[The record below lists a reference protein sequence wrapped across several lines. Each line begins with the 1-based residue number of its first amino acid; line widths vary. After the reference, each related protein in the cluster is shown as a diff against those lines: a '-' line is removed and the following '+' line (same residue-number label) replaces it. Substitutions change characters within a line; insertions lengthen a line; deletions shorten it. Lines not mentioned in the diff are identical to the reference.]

1 MKPDA
6 LDVSD
11 IVEIGDQYYILAT
24 SILAQHQDRV
34 LKHDDTFALFDRFGD
49 IKPVGR
55 GEEGLF
61 YHGTRFL
68 SRLLVRVGRDR
79 PMLLSSRVKEDN
91 GLLAIDLTNFD
102 VAHRGKL
109 EVQRGTVYLART
121 ILLWDGVC
129 YERLSV
135 RNFSRKPVA
144 LELVVSFD
152 ADYMDIFEVRGLHR
166 RERGTR
172 LPTRVDENVAVLGY
186 RGLDGVE
193 RRTRITITPAPGAL
207 YPGEARLPV
216 QLEPRGEITY
226 WVTVA
231 CELDGRAPPSP
242 LPFATALDKA
252 AECLR
257 SRSRSGCGITTS
269 NEQFNDWLSR
279 SRADLALMI
288 TDTPDGPF
296 PYAGIPWFSTPFG
309 RDALIT
315 ALESLWLMPDLARG
329 VLRFL
334 ALRQA
339 DRTIPE
345 QDAQPGKILHELR
358 SGEMATLGEIP
369 FGAYYGSQDAT
380 PLFVMLA
387 AAYYERTGD
396 RAFAEWIWPH
406 VERALAWIEESG
418 DRDGDGFV
426 EYLRQSPEGLVQ
438 QGWKDSSDSVWHQDG
453 RLAEGS
459 IALCEVQA
467 YVYASWRGGA
477 GLARALGLDP
487 VAQRFDA
494 NAEALR
500 QRFESVFWSEAHG
513 TYVLALDGDKQPCL
527 VRSSNAG
534 HALLCGIASPER
546 AARVTRSLLAADSF
560 SGWGIRTIANTET
573 RYNPMSYHN
582 GSVWPH
588 DNALIGYGM
597 SRYGFHEAALTLLS
611 GLFDASL
618 FVELHRL
625 PELFCGFHRRTG
637 EGPTLYPVACAP
649 QSWAAGATFLL
660 LQAALGLE
668 VRAPERLVRLRHARL
683 PQFLDEV
690 KLTGLQIGDAE
701 LDLAVSR
708 QPQGVVVS
716 ITRKSGD
723 VEVTLVP

>member
-1 MKPDA
+1 MARTTSHPGMKPDT

-61 YHGTRFL
+61 SHGTRFL

-102 VAHRGKL
+102 VAPRGKL

-135 RNFSRKPVA
+135 RNFSRKPVE

-152 ADYMDIFEVRGLHR
+152 ADYMDIFEVRGLQR

-172 LPTRVDENVAVLGY
+172 LPTRVDGNVAVLGY

-193 RRTRITITPAPGAL
+193 RRTRITVTPPPAAL
-207 YPGEARLPV
+207 HPGEARLPV
-216 QLEPRGEITY
+216 RLEPRGEVTY
-226 WVTVA
+226 WLTVA
-231 CELDGRAPPSP
+231 CELAGQTPTP
-242 LPFATALDKA
+242 LPFATALDRA
-252 AECLR
+252 TECLQN
-257 SRSRSGCGITTS
+257 RSRSGCGILTS

-288 TDTPDGPF
+288 TDTADGPY

-315 ALESLWLMPDLARG
+315 ALESLWVKPDLARG

-339 DRTIPE
+339 DRTIPV

-358 SGEMATLGEIP
+358 SGEMAALGEVP
-369 FGAYYGSQDAT
+369 FAAYYGSHDST

-396 RAFAEWIWPH
+396 RAFTEWIWPH
-406 VERALAWIEESG
+406 VERALGWIER
-418 DRDGDGFV
+418 DADPDGDGFL

-453 RLAEGS
+453 HLAEGS
-459 IALCEVQA
+459 IALCELQA
-467 YVYASWRGGA
+467 YAYASWRGGA
-477 GLARALGLDP
+477 ELARALGLEEAARRYD
-487 VAQRFDA
+487 RK
-494 NAEALR
+494 AEQLR
-500 QRFESVFWSEAHG
+500 ERFESVFWSEPLG
-513 TYVLALDGDKQPCL
+513 TYALALDGQKRPCL

-534 HALLCGIASPER
+534 HTLLCGIASPRAGCPGDPDAARGRQLLGLGNPDRGEHRSPLQPDVLPQRIGLAPRQRVGRFRDEPVRISRGGAHPAGGPVRREPVRR
-546 AARVTRSLLAADSF
+546 AAPASRAVLRVPSARRRRADALPGGLLAAELGRGGFVPPAPGRARPRDPRPGTPGSPPPRQASSF
-560 SGWGIRTIANTET
+560 SR
-573 RYNPMSYHN
+573 
-582 GSVWPH
+582 
-588 DNALIGYGM
+588 
-597 SRYGFHEAALTLLS
+597 
-611 GLFDASL
+611 
-618 FVELHRL
+618 
-625 PELFCGFHRRTG
+625 
-637 EGPTLYPVACAP
+637 
-649 QSWAAGATFLL
+649 
-660 LQAALGLE
+660 
-668 VRAPERLVRLRHARL
+668 
-683 PQFLDEV
+683 
-690 KLTGLQIGDAE
+690 
-701 LDLAVSR
+701 
-708 QPQGVVVS
+708 
-716 ITRKSGD
+716 
-723 VEVTLVP
+723 